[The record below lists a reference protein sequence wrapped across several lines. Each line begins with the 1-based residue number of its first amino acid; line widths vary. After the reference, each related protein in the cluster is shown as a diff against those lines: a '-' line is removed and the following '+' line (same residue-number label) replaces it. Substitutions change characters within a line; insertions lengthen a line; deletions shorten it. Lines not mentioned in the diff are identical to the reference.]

1 MLDKPSGDKLLEAV
15 IKFLRDE
22 LVPELDGAAS
32 FKTRVAANA
41 LDLVRREISGKSAIA
56 AAEQE
61 RLAKLLGHDGDL
73 ETLNAEL
80 CAAIR
85 DGAVTLATPGLS
97 DHLWAST
104 LDKLA
109 IEQPTYATYRRVTE
123 ERQKGRPS

>member
-1 MLDKPSGDKLLEAV
+1 MLDRPSGDKLLEAV
-15 IKFLRDE
+15 IRFLREE

-41 LDLVRREISGKSAIA
+41 LDLVRREIAGKPPVA
-56 AAEQE
+56 AAEGQ
-61 RLAKLLGHDGDL
+61 RLAELLGHDGDL

-85 DGAVTLATPGLS
+85 DGAVTLGTPGLS
-97 DHLWAST
+97 DHLWATT

-109 IEQPTYATYRRVTE
+109 IEQPTYATYRHVIEDRRK
-123 ERQKGRPS
+123 ERTP